1 MSGRQ
6 HLKPRPSGWAY
17 GLTEPCVADVEGALE
32 SLQQMW
38 DYCDDVIRS
47 GRTFGA
53 TPGAMRQWSRSL
65 TVVELLA
72 KKYLE
77 RPETERDGVQA
88 VRSAGGPSSS
98 AQHAGLVDKAA
109 EMQTSPVDKTPEL
122 QGQALPVSTPGEHGS
137 VSQIVQGAAGAGAD
151 AVGPRAVFQPGDRV
165 NWAVDAGMR
174 GVVLPVPAI
183 VRQVGA
189 EHVVIEMAQRVAGQW
204 VRVAKEV
211 PSARLFHRTD
221 HVAALDEGEG

>member
-6 HLKPRPSGWAY
+6 HLKPQPPGWAY

-32 SLQQMW
+32 SLRQMW

-77 RPETERDGVQA
+77 GPQTEKDSTAA
-88 VRSAGGPSSS
+88 VSSARGASAS

-109 EMQTSPVDKTPEL
+109 EMQTPPVDKVPEL
-122 QGQALPVSTPGEHGS
+122 QSQAVPVAMPGGHGFVGQN
-137 VSQIVQGAAGAGAD
+137 VQATAGAGA
-151 AVGPRAVFQPGDRV
+151 ASAGPRAVFQPGDRV

-189 EHVVIEMAQRVAGQW
+189 EHVVIELAQRIAGQW
-204 VRVAKEV
+204 VRVAKDV
-211 PSARLFHRTD
+211 PPARLFHRTD